1 MLPLYF
7 HKTFIP
13 ERRLIAAIL
22 DYAAAGKKG
31 NYQEISSET
40 GIPMGKSSGKV
51 PAILAYATGMGLIK
65 VFTEKGAVK
74 KPILTPFGKV
84 IYAEDKYL
92 SESMVQWLAHMNM
105 CRSDIGARAW
115 HAVFAQGRNIIGT
128 SFSREQLEEYL
139 VGIFGK
145 GKRRIGPLISTYIQD
160 AGLQRANV
168 MSVNGKKIVRNKAP
182 TLESYSV
189 PYSAH
194 ILSLMEAYFK
204 DQNQITFSD
213 FNKKTLWFEICLW
226 SQSDIERIFTFIE
239 QKGYISIDRQMHPWI
254 IEKKA
259 KAEQVWTHI
268 WDEMA

>member
-1 MLPLYF
+1 MLPLSF
-7 HKTFIP
+7 HQTFIS
-13 ERRLIAAIL
+13 ERRLITAIL
-22 DYAAAGKKG
+22 DYAAMGKQG

-51 PAILAYATGMGLIK
+51 PAILAYAEGMGLIK
-65 VFTEKGAVK
+65 IMKKGAVT
-74 KPILTPFGKV
+74 KPILTHFGKAV
-84 IYAEDKYL
+84 YAEDKYL
-92 SESMVQWLAHMNM
+92 SESTVQWLAHMNI
-105 CRSDIGARAW
+105 CRNDIGARAW

-168 MSVNGKKIVRNKAP
+168 LSVNGNKIVRNKAP

-194 ILSLMEAYFK
+194 ILSLMDAYFK
-204 DQNQITFSD
+204 NQNQITFSD

-254 IEKKA
+254 IEKNA
-259 KAEQVWTHI
+259 KADKVWAHI
-268 WDEMA
+268 WDEIS